1 MKAVPQLL
9 MAHSPRHKKPNTESL
24 SETRTGFFF
33 GRVVIYLQ
41 RTAVQDPRV
50 LLYLSRLVPRLRHH
64 WRRTHPRSCRLYLN
78 NQILILAEHAAS
90 RCPLSSAHCR
100 GWQSVTKWPEASF
113 TGSANTSV

>member
-50 LLYLSRLVPRLRHH
+50 LLYLRSSRPSAPPPLAAHSPE
-64 WRRTHPRSCRLYLN
+64 
-78 NQILILAEHAAS
+78 ILP
-90 RCPLSSAHCR
+90 PLF
-100 GWQSVTKWPEASF
+100 K
-113 TGSANTSV
+113 